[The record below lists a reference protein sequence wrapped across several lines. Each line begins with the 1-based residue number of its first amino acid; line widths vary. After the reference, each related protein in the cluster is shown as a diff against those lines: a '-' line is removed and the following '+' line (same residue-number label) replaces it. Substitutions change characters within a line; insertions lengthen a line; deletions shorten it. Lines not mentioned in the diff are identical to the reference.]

1 MCSTA
6 FSEGGKVCYLFYLLL
21 FFLFSENFEMK
32 NLPDLILL
40 SKLSCVKQKKESD
53 NSKE

>member
-1 MCSTA
+1 M
-6 FSEGGKVCYLFYLLL
+6 LFIL
-21 FFLFSENFEMK
+21 FITVFLFSENFEMK